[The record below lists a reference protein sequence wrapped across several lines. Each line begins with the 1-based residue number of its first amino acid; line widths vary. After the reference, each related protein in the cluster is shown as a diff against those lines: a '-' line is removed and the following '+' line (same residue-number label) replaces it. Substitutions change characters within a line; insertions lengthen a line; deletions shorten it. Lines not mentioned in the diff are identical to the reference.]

1 MIVLVRHGQTA
12 WSESGRHTG
21 HTDVPLIEA
30 GRRRARKLRSEL
42 ADRSFSLV
50 LCSPLRRAVD
60 TCRLAGYGERAILC
74 DDLREWDY
82 GDYEGLTTP
91 EILARDHS
99 WDMWRD
105 GCPGGEDPGQVGA
118 RADRVLSRLRSAE
131 GDVLAFAHA
140 HLLRV
145 VAARWLQMEPAAG
158 ARFVLAPGTISSL
171 GHERETEVLAS
182 WNWIPHP

>member
-1 MIVLVRHGQTA
+1 
-12 WSESGRHTG
+12 
-21 HTDVPLIEA
+21 
-30 GRRRARKLRSEL
+30 
-42 ADRSFSLV
+42 
-50 LCSPLRRAVD
+50 VD

-105 GCPGGEDPGQVGA
+105 GFPGGEDPGQIGA
-118 RADRVLSRLRSAE
+118 RADRVLSRLRSAD
-131 GDVLAFAHA
+131 GDVLASAHA

-145 VAARWLQMEPAAG
+145 VAARWLQMEPGRA
-158 ARFVLAPGTISSL
+158 
-171 GHERETEVLAS
+171 LAS
-182 WNWIPHP
+182 HSRLGRSRR

>member
-30 GRRRARKLRSEL
+30 GRRRARKLRAEL
-42 ADRSFSLV
+42 AHRTFSLV
-50 LCSPLRRAVD
+50 LCSPLRRAVE
-60 TCRLAGYGERAILC
+60 TCQLAGYGERAILC

-82 GDYEGLTTP
+82 GEYEGLTTP

-105 GCPGGEDPGQVGA
+105 GFPGGEDPGQIGA
-118 RADRVLSRLRSAE
+118 RADRALSRLRSAD

-145 VAARWLQMEPAAG
+145 VAARWLQMEPAGG
-158 ARFVLAPGTISSL
+158 ARFALAPGTISSL
-171 GHERETEVLAS
+171 GYERETEVLAS
-182 WNWIPHP
+182 WNWIPRP

>member
-21 HTDVPLIEA
+21 HTDLPLIEA
-30 GRRRARKLRSEL
+30 GRQRARKLRSEL
-42 ADRSFSLV
+42 AERTFSLV
-50 LCSPLRRAVD
+50 LCSPLRRAVE
-60 TCRLAGYGERAILC
+60 TCRLAGYGDRAILC

-91 EILARDHS
+91 EILARDPS
-99 WDMWRD
+99 WDMWRN
-105 GCPGGEDPGQVGA
+105 GFPGGEDPAQIAA

-131 GDVLAFAHA
+131 GDALAFAHG

-145 VAARWLQMEPAAG
+145 LATRWLRMEPAAG
-158 ARFVLAPGTISSL
+158 ARFGLAPGTVSSL
-171 GHERETEVLAS
+171 GCERETEVLTG